1 MNKIYPYRRNIYYY
15 ETDKMGVVHHSNYIR
30 IFEEARMDF
39 MRQTGMSFEK
49 IESMGLYIPILS
61 VECNYKKPLAFNDEF
76 LVYPEITD
84 FNGVRLSIEY
94 SIISQEKGVCVT
106 GKSVQCFTDTNM
118 KPVRIRKKFPEI
130 YDTISE
136 YIGYRITV

>member
-61 VECNYKKPLAFNDEF
+61 VECNYKKPLVFNDEF
-76 LVYPEITD
+76 LVYSEITD
-84 FNGVRLSIEY
+84 FNGVRLSIKY

-136 YIGYRITV
+136 YVGYRITV

>member
-61 VECNYKKPLAFNDEF
+61 VECNYKKPLVFNDEF
-76 LVYPEITD
+76 LVYSEITD

-136 YIGYRITV
+136 YVGYRITV